1 MRDLISSISSN
12 GIKLIQTQEN
22 INNALEKINLIRSE
36 FQQYDK
42 FNDSSKESLCNAYEN
57 AINESEKEIKLIK
70 EIVTSIESIQNS
82 EKSNIKIPLPISSI
96 PSKNL
101 DLEVNTNP
109 QENPIIENSNKNEN
123 QQDESIKNVL
133 DVISEKSKPDEKKI
147 LQENE
152 QKLENENKENEK
164 HSSILR
170 TEVKDDAKN
179 KPLTI
184 ETKDQKK
191 YAKPTSYISE
201 DERPQH
207 SAKDKPQ
214 EEYELDRSN
223 KQYRDGNT
231 IKVADQNQLR
241 RKHIDQTKKRG
252 REETENDAVSDN
264 DTKGKPYKYRTDGGK
279 EEGEFDDHYNKKK
292 NLGKNNFD
300 DTRSKPQYS
309 APNKSSHSSRTSPKN
324 NDQNQNFLK
333 HRDYDKTVSRNQ
345 QPEFSSSKKN
355 ITDKDK
361 ERERDRDRDRNRDY
375 ERERNRDRDRNR
387 EKNRERDRER
397 ERNRDREKE
406 RERDRSSSKY
416 ENSSQKTRKPT
427 DGTRTKEERDSGSK
441 YSNIGQ
447 SRSREYQSS
456 TYDQRDNNREYSKS
470 TNITNEKSKG
480 ETNVISP
487 SISWPPNNK
496 LVEEVS
502 SHHNTQARV
511 QDKDM
516 DTDWNR
522 QWNSSSNK
530 SSHGGSRASP
540 QPISKQDTVIS
551 MKSNN
556 EEKQKD
562 GKPSSDQKDTRKI
575 DNNNEKSNSPS
586 GISTSSLRSN
596 SGPSSTNLRG
606 SETLKQS
613 GGTSGRSSS
622 RIRNHGNGSD
632 MGQAS
637 DTGSY
642 KGKNGQPV
650 AEQRNIGFTNN
661 FTVGSFVAARIPGD
675 DGQNEDWILAT
686 LKRVIPNRNR
696 YVVEDADDEVGTY
709 TAKTQYE
716 LDAKNILFVAD
727 SIKTVVNLSNPNFGT
742 NSRRKNSSDITQS
755 KSIGPGDQKRLIS
768 TQNIS
773 VGDRVIGIYPGTTVF
788 YYGIVKLTPNQ
799 NRNSLASF
807 TAGILQLGYPPV
819 VITLINR
826 WEKFYA
832 SKPLFKIAFDNDE
845 GKLID
850 VPAILVIK
858 QS

>member
-152 QKLENENKENEK
+152 QKLENEKNEK

-333 HRDYDKTVSRNQ
+333 HRDYDKT
-345 QPEFSSSKKN
+345 
-355 ITDKDK
+355 
-361 ERERDRDRDRNRDY
+361 
-375 ERERNRDRDRNR
+375 
-387 EKNRERDRER
+387 
-397 ERNRDREKE
+397 
-406 RERDRSSSKY
+406 Y